1 MSLLLLLALS
11 ASAAQAEEAGS
22 REDPIIVIGERIQQS
37 KAKLKACLARDCPP
51 DEDIDATLELAEYQ
65 VEAGEY
71 HDARKTLLRSIDRN
85 EDEAEKY
92 PEPVSDL
99 WRANGKVAANL
110 GLDRSYYYSTVN
122 ILRALKAGIPEKDY
136 RYFTARMEIAAM
148 VARLKGHDRARLA
161 YEDLAEDARSAGRRD
176 IAAIAELKSAVSHL
190 PPGDLQDR
198 RINRIAQST
207 DPMEHTAMLQAKLV
221 LAQFA
226 YRDNDMGKFNTILK
240 EFADLKLNQPLL
252 IYSPPYK
259 FAAAEV
265 DQGSEMVGVQ
275 EAIPPALGAPSV
287 DGGGVSG
294 VTGTGLT
301 PSSGGPVTR
310 GNRVLSGL
318 STMTRRLTGNFEDR
332 WIDVTFR
339 VQPDGRVGDVELTRS
354 DGDIFW
360 ADELLESIKGRI
372 YTPIPADSPAAMR
385 KERYTYTA
393 GYERLTTG
401 TRTATRQPRPRVEYI
416 DLTPSVENAL
426 VKGSR

>member
-11 ASAAQAEEAGS
+11 ASAAQQEEAGS
-22 REDPIIVIGERIQQS
+22 RIDPIVVTGERIKQS
-37 KAKLKACLARDCPP
+37 QAKLKACLARNCPP

-71 HDARKTLLRSIDRN
+71 RDARKTLLRSIDRN
-85 EDEAEKY
+85 EDEAERY

-110 GLDRSYYYSTVN
+110 GLDRSYYYSTLN

-148 VARLKGHDRARLA
+148 VARMKGHDRARLA
-161 YEDLAEDARSAGRRD
+161 YEDIAEDARSVGRRD

-207 DPMEHTAMLQAKLV
+207 DPMERTAMLQAKLV

-226 YRDNDMGKFNTILK
+226 YRDDEIEKFNTILK
-240 EFADLKLNQPLL
+240 EFEDLNLTQPLL

-265 DQGSEMVGVQ
+265 DQGSEMVGTQ
-275 EAIPPALGAPSV
+275 EAVLPAAGAPSV
-287 DGGGVSG
+287 GGAVTG

-318 STMTRRLTGNFEDR
+318 SSMTQRMAGNFEDR

-339 VQPDGRVGDVELTRS
+339 VQPDGRVADVELARH

-360 ADELLESIKGRI
+360 AEDLLESIKGRI
-372 YTPIPADSPAAMR
+372 YTPIPTGSPAALR

-401 TRTATRQPRPRVEYI
+401 TRTATRQPRPRVEFI